1 MIPTIFGYHRAGSLG
16 EAVELLKQSSAAD
29 KSAKVLAGGHS
40 LLPMMKLRLARPGT
54 LIDIG
59 RLDELKQIERQGDN
73 LHVGSL
79 VTHHQVATSKTV
91 REHCAVLAEAAGV
104 IGDPQ
109 VRNVG
114 TVGGNIAH
122 ADPASDLPGVFVALG
137 ATVHLLGPDGE
148 RQVPAKDFF
157 VGLLTTDLHP
167 DEVLVKVE
175 VPGLEPGTGSAYLKF
190 EHPASGYAV
199 VGAAAVMTLEGSG
212 KCRSAAL
219 GFNGVAA
226 TPVHATAVTEALVG
240 REPDDDALD
249 DAVSRNLSVADPL
262 GDSFASGEFR
272 VHLAKTYGRR
282 ALVAA
287 RDRTRR

>member
-1 MIPTIFGYHRAGSLG
+1 MIPASFDYHRAGSLG
-16 EAVELLKQSSAAD
+16 EAVELLKQSSG
-29 KSAKVLAGGHS
+29 AKLLAGGHS
-40 LLPMMKLRLARPGT
+40 LLPMMKLRLAQPGT

-59 RLDELKQIERQGDN
+59 RLDELKQIEWQSDHLQIGA
-73 LHVGSL
+73 L
-79 VTHHQVATSKTV
+79 VTHHRVATSKTV

-122 ADPASDLPGVFVALG
+122 ADPASDLPAVFVALG

-148 RQVPAKDFF
+148 RKLPAKSFF
-157 VGLLTTDLHP
+157 VGLLETDLRQ

-175 VPGLEPGTGSAYLKF
+175 VPGLQPGTGSAYLKF

-199 VGAAAVMTLEGSG
+199 VGAAAVMTLDGSG
-212 KCRSAAL
+212 TCQAAAL

-226 TPVHATAVTEALVG
+226 TPVHAAAVTEALVG
-240 REPDDDALD
+240 REPDDDAID
-249 DAVSRNLSVADPL
+249 DAVSRHLAIEDPL
-262 GDSFASGEFR
+262 GDSFASGEYR
-272 VHLAKTYGRR
+272 VHLAKTYGKR
-282 ALVAA
+282 ALAAA